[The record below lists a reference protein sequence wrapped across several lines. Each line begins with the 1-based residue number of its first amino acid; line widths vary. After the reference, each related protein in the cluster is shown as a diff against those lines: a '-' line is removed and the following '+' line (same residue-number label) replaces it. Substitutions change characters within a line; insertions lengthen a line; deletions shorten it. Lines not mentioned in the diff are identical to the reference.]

1 MYIES
6 ENVVNLDEQHDLRD
20 GGIIKRQRS
29 SRLQA
34 ILGTAYMSQFQE
46 SFTYMVFVLHVI
58 QFTYSMWLNNMS
70 ILLIIKTGLGSY
82 GNSLSQLFDVLT
94 IYI

>member
-34 ILGTAYMSQFQE
+34 ILG
-46 SFTYMVFVLHVI
+46 LR
-58 QFTYSMWLNNMS
+58 WLRRIDS
-70 ILLIIKTGLGSY
+70 EKQKHGLALLLAERLIWKEDWSCYTH
-82 GNSLSQLFDVLT
+82 FDSPT
-94 IYI
+94 KPIYDH